1 MTQGTRS
8 FILPTLLAS
17 IAVLMIIPGTNPEPV
32 FADSENPKIKVAD
45 HLKNNPLALKI
56 IAEMEKQKI
65 RYKEQMQQQPQNK
78 VNTGV
83 VSVQVQ
89 VTPKTELTSAQKE
102 IAEAR
107 KRAEQRL
114 TEKIADLTEEYKDY
128 TSSAAFSRFL
138 EKKPEYTHPVFQGM
152 FDYVQNKVDDAR
164 SAMKQVIENGGT
176 LREARD
182 AYFSHASTTRVEL
195 IQVAKD
201 LNIQHGLADKE
212 TQDTFDEFGKLPRY
226 DDA

>member
-1 MTQGTRS
+1 MTKGNRS
-8 FILPTLLAS
+8 IILPAMLAS
-17 IAVLMIIPGTNPEPV
+17 IAVLMIIPGTNTEPA
-32 FADSENPKIKVAD
+32 FADSETSQIKVAD

-65 RYKEQMQQQPQNK
+65 RYKEQMQQQSQNQGK
-78 VNTGV
+78 ISLGTIQVN
-83 VSVQVQ
+83 
-89 VTPKTELTSAQKE
+89 VTPKAELTLAQKE
-102 IAEAR
+102 VEQAR
-107 KRAEQRL
+107 ERAKERL
-114 TEKIADLTEEYKDY
+114 AEKITDLSEEYKDY

-152 FDYVQNKVDDAR
+152 FDYVQNKVDTAR
-164 SAMKQVIENGGT
+164 VAMKQVIENGGT

-195 IQVAKD
+195 IQVGEE
-201 LNIQHGLADKE
+201 LNIQHGLADRD